1 MPQPS
6 FEAPR
11 STLDARLNPCPSTQ
25 LPFPTSFVGSFLCSD
40 NDINTRPFLL
50 LILRFFFPL
59 PKKRPPAS
67 FFQTSLGLFPFH
79 FHHLLF
85 PSLTFF
91 PLISSLCTVVG
102 FPLVVLHLS
111 LQTHQVRCFLTS
123 SNITPPSIHHICTP
137 NTSIPTLR
145 PTISSLLCGEFL

>member
-6 FEAPR
+6 FVAPR
-11 STLDARLNPCPSTQ
+11 PTLYARLNPCPSTQ
-25 LPFPTSFVGSFLCSD
+25 LPFPTSFVDFFLCSD

-67 FFQTSLGLFPFH
+67 IFQTSLGLFPFH

-85 PSLTFF
+85 PSLTIF
-91 PLISSLCTVVG
+91 PLISSLGIVVA
-102 FPLVVLHLS
+102 FPLAVPHLS

-123 SNITPPSIHHICTP
+123 SNTTPPSIRHIYTP
-137 NTSIPTLR
+137 HPSIPTLR
-145 PTISSLLCGEFL
+145 PTISSLSCGEFL